1 MLWLKVS
8 NSEAEKNILEEAK
21 KRAISSERIIFAKG
35 VSLEDHLSRYKLADL
50 FLDTYPFGAHTTC
63 VDSLWSGLPVLTRRG
78 DSFPSKVSSSLLKSL
93 ELEEL
98 ITDSNKDYEK
108 KALYLASNIEKLK
121 SITKKLIKNSK
132 EKELFNTTF
141 FTKNLEKALKIVY
154 DKNKNNL
161 PTSNIEF

>member
-1 MLWLKVS
+1 M
-8 NSEAEKNILEEAK
+8 
-21 KRAISSERIIFAKG
+21 
-35 VSLEDHLSRYKLADL
+35 
-50 FLDTYPFGAHTTC
+50 
-63 VDSLWSGLPVLTRRG
+63 TRRG

>member
-1 MLWLKVS
+1 MCW
-8 NSEAEKNILEEAK
+8 
-21 KRAISSERIIFAKG
+21 F
-35 VSLEDHLSRYKLADL
+35 
-50 FLDTYPFGAHTTC
+50 T
-63 VDSLWSGLPVLTRRG
+63 WSGLPVLTRRG
-78 DSFPSKVSSSLLKSL
+78 ESFPRKVSSSLLKSL